1 MAKAVQFKIQPAP
14 AIAETQRKLDAAPL
28 EHADAVLNAF
38 RTLQTLHDT
47 NTLDFVRGLLG
58 AGDEVLSQVVSVATS
73 PQSTRA
79 IRNLLILTDILGTID
94 PNALHSIANS
104 VTPAI
109 TSQDPRKEPPSLFQI
124 TKRLFSK
131 DARRALA
138 LGVAVLEGMGRA
150 LGPNSTSKV
159 PQPSGS

>member
-1 MAKAVQFKIQPAP
+1 MAKQIEFRPQLPS
-14 AIAETQRKLDAAPL
+14 AEEETKRRLDAAPL

-58 AGDEVLSQVVSVATS
+58 AGDEVLTQVVSVATS

-79 IRNLLILTDILGTID
+79 IRNLLVLTNLLGTVD
-94 PNALHSIANS
+94 PDALHRIAES
-104 VTPAI
+104 VTPAV
-109 TSQDPRKEPPSLFQI
+109 TERQPTEPPSLFAI

-131 DARRALA
+131 DARRALST
-138 LGVAVLEGMGRA
+138 GVSVLEAVGRS
-150 LGPNSTSKV
+150 LGPDAKKT
-159 PQPSGS
+159 